1 MRVQIWACL
10 YSCPVTQRALGA
22 YKKEENMVI
31 QATDEGKKSPILA
44 AFTAAKEI
52 TPLDEVSRL
61 IIRAQFM
68 RYGIK
73 GRFEL
78 SHTTAGKTN
87 VYWDYQDDRFVDE
100 PIFGRTIWVAT
111 INPKVLKSKDF
122 TDARMSADES
132 RLAREMSKAI
142 WKRIN
147 KERVTLFSIHDAGN
161 TEILDDLRCTASH
174 EIGYNW
180 HANGYVTPETVPVEK
195 LNKDAEATLTK
206 DSTLLPNRYR
216 ASRVFKEALDRYEN
230 RALQLFQQGDVL
242 ADQTSYSLNFGVV
255 VHRVNSLKD
264 EVGVDAVIQ
273 QLLTTRVTKVSD
285 VASLLS
291 RFNDEVT
298 KNHPALIAATKAALA
313 ADPNAVTIKHLI
325 NIHSAL
331 PDAVKGVA
339 ILVDKLYGSDIQ
351 LLKANPEFTADM
363 TGILTESTSKLETLN
378 SFGKRYVSD
387 YVVDIYKVLE
397 SYGRAKEPP
406 KPDSTVFHFDTQVEA
421 ATTFHQGRES
431 TSLELFQT
439 EVGI

>member
-1 MRVQIWACL
+1 MA
-10 YSCPVTQRALGA
+10 
-22 YKKEENMVI
+22 I
-31 QATDEGKKSPILA
+31 QATTEGKKSPILA
-44 AFTAAKEI
+44 AFTAAKELE
-52 TPLDEVSRL
+52 PLDEVSRI

-73 GRFEL
+73 ERFEI
-78 SHTTAGKTN
+78 SNTALGKTN
-87 VYWDYQDDRFVDE
+87 VYWDYQDDCFVKE
-100 PIFGRTIWVAT
+100 PMFGRTIWVAT

-122 TDARMSADES
+122 KEARMSGDES
-132 RLAREMSKAI
+132 RFVREMSKAI
-142 WKRIN
+142 WNRIN
-147 KERVTLFSIHDAGN
+147 KERITLFSIHDAGN

-180 HANGYVTPETVPVEK
+180 HANGYVTPETIPVEK

-206 DSTLLPNRYR
+206 GGTRLPNHYR

-298 KNHPALIAATKAALA
+298 KDHPALIAATKAALA
-313 ADPNAVTIKHLI
+313 AALAADPNAVTIARLI
-325 NIHSAL
+325 DIHSAL
-331 PDAVKGVA
+331 PDSVKGVA
-339 ILVDKLYGSDIQ
+339 IMVDKLCGSDIQ

-397 SYGRAKEPP
+397 SYGRAKELP
-406 KPDSTVFHFDTQVEA
+406 KPDSTVFHFDTEVEA

>member
-1 MRVQIWACL
+1 MA
-10 YSCPVTQRALGA
+10 
-22 YKKEENMVI
+22 I
-31 QATDEGKKSPILA
+31 QATTEGKKSPILA

-52 TPLDEVSRL
+52 TPLDEVSRI
-61 IIRAQFM
+61 IIRAQFI

-73 GRFEL
+73 ERFEL
-78 SHTTAGKTN
+78 SHAYAGKTN
-87 VYWDYQDDRFVDE
+87 VYWDYYDDLFVKK
-100 PIFGRTIWVAT
+100 PTFGRTIWVAT

-122 TDARMSADES
+122 TDARMSGEES

-142 WKRIN
+142 WNRIN

-161 TEILDDLRCTASH
+161 TEILDDLRCTSSH
-174 EIGYNW
+174 EISYNW
-180 HANGYVTPETVPVEK
+180 HANGYVTPETIPVEK
-195 LNKDAEATLTK
+195 LNKDAEAMLTK
-206 DSTLLPNRYR
+206 DGTMLPNRYR
-216 ASRVFKEALDRYEN
+216 GSRVFKEALDRYEN

-255 VHRVNSLKD
+255 VHRVKSLKD
-264 EVGVDAVIQ
+264 AVGVDAVIK

-285 VASLLS
+285 VASLLF
-291 RFNDEVT
+291 RFKGEVT
-298 KNHPALIAATKAALA
+298 KDHPDLIAATKAALA
-313 ADPNAVTIKHLI
+313 AAPNAVTIEHLI

-351 LLKANPEFTADM
+351 HLKANPEFTADM
-363 TGILTESTSKLETLN
+363 TGILTESISKIETLN

-387 YVVDIYKVLE
+387 YVVDISKVLE
-397 SYGRAKEPP
+397 SYGRAKELP

-421 ATTFHQGRES
+421 ATTFHTFRQGRES

>member
-1 MRVQIWACL
+1 MA
-10 YSCPVTQRALGA
+10 
-22 YKKEENMVI
+22 I
-31 QATDEGKKSPILA
+31 QATTEGKKSPILA
-44 AFTAAKEI
+44 AFTAAKELE
-52 TPLDEVSRL
+52 PLDEVSR
-61 IIRAQFM
+61 IIIQAQFI

-73 GRFEL
+73 ERFEI

-87 VYWDYQDDRFVDE
+87 VYWDYQDDRFVKE

-122 TDARMSADES
+122 TDARMSGDES
-132 RLAREMSKAI
+132 RLAHEMSKAI
-142 WKRIN
+142 WNRIK

-161 TEILDDLRCTASH
+161 TELLDDMRCTSSH

-180 HANGYVTPETVPVEK
+180 HSNGYVTPETIPVEK
-195 LNKDAEATLTK
+195 LNKDAEAMLTK
-206 DSTLLPNRYR
+206 NGTRLPNRYQC
-216 ASRVFKEALDRYEN
+216 SRVFKEALARYEN

-255 VHRVNSLKD
+255 CHRVNSLKE
-264 EVGVDAVIQ
+264 EVGVDAVIK
-273 QLLTTRVTKVSD
+273 QLLTTRITQVSD

-291 RFNDEVT
+291 RFKGEVT
-298 KNHPALIAATKAALA
+298 KDHPELIAATKAALA
-313 ADPNAVTIKHLI
+313 ADPNAVTIARLI
-325 NIHSAL
+325 DIHSAL

-339 ILVDKLYGSDIQ
+339 ILVDNLYGADIQ
-351 LLKANPEFTADM
+351 RLKANPEFTADM
-363 TGILTESTSKLETLN
+363 TGILTESISKLETLN

-397 SYGRAKEPP
+397 SYGRAKELP
-406 KPDSTVFHFDTQVEA
+406 KPDSTVFHFDTEVEA